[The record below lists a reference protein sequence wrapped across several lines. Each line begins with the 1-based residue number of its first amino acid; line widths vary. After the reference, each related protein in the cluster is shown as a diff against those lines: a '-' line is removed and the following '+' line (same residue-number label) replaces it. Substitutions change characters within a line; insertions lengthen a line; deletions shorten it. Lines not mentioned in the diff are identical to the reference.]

1 MAEQFESIKE
11 RFIYKDL
18 LGKDREHVEAQVS
31 DITLDTY
38 EEKIVCKNHEN
49 RLIVFHFSQN
59 EVNEISFVFP
69 HELSAEQIIE
79 EIGYDFSQC
88 YKATETSY
96 RIKTPAGTLI
106 INIYPSPAGNLVS
119 LSNFTKSLEG

>member
-1 MAEQFESIKE
+1 M
-11 RFIYKDL
+11 YKDF

-38 EEKIVCKNHEN
+38 QEKIVCRNSEN
-49 RLIVFHFSQN
+49 LLIVFYFSQN

-69 HELSAEQIIE
+69 NEVSAEQIIE

-88 YKATETSY
+88 YKSSETSY
-96 RIKTPAGTLI
+96 RIKTPAGTHA
-106 INIYPSPAGNLVS
+106 INIYPSSTGKYVS
-119 LSNFTKSLEG
+119 LYNFTKSLEG